1 MYLRRDDGVTES
13 GGGLHLES
21 RVYLR
26 RDDGVTESGG
36 LHLESRVYLRRDD
49 GVTESGGGAT
59 FRVTCVFEEG

>member
-36 LHLESRVYLRRDD
+36 
-49 GVTESGGGAT
+49 GGGYM
-59 FRVTCVFEEG
+59 

>member
-1 MYLRRDDGVTES
+1 MRR

-36 LHLESRVYLRRDD
+36 GVGLHLESRVYLRRDD
-49 GVTESGGGAT
+49 GVTESGGGGAT

>member
-1 MYLRRDDGVTES
+1 MGGLHVESRVYLRRDDGVTES
-13 GGGLHLES
+13 GGGGGLHLES

-36 LHLESRVYLRRDD
+36 V
-49 GVTESGGGAT
+49 T

>member
-1 MYLRRDDGVTES
+1 MGEGGGLHLEPRVYLRRDDGVTES

-26 RDDGVTESGG
+26 RDDGVTESW
-36 LHLESRVYLRRDD
+36 
-49 GVTESGGGAT
+49 GVT

>member
-36 LHLESRVYLRRDD
+36 
-49 GVTESGGGAT
+49 AT

>member
-1 MYLRRDDGVTES
+1 M

-36 LHLESRVYLRRDD
+36 
-49 GVTESGGGAT
+49 GGAT

>member
-1 MYLRRDDGVTES
+1 M

-26 RDDGVTESGG
+26 RG
-36 LHLESRVYLRRDD
+36 D

>member
-1 MYLRRDDGVTES
+1 MYLRRGDGVTES

-36 LHLESRVYLRRDD
+36 GYI
-49 GVTESGGGAT
+49 
-59 FRVTCVFEEG
+59 

>member
-13 GGGLHLES
+13 GGGGLHLES

-36 LHLESRVYLRRDD
+36 
-49 GVTESGGGAT
+49 GGGYI
-59 FRVTCVFEEG
+59 

>member
-1 MYLRRDDGVTES
+1 MYLRRDDEMTES

-36 LHLESRVYLRRDD
+36 
-49 GVTESGGGAT
+49 AT

>member
-13 GGGLHLES
+13 GGGGGLHLES

-36 LHLESRVYLRRDD
+36 R
-49 GVTESGGGAT
+49 GAT

>member
-1 MYLRRDDGVTES
+1 MGGGLHLESRVYLRRDDGVTES

-36 LHLESRVYLRRDD
+36 
-49 GVTESGGGAT
+49 GGGYI
-59 FRVTCVFEEG
+59 

>member
-1 MYLRRDDGVTES
+1 MG

-36 LHLESRVYLRRDD
+36 GGLHLESRVYLRRDD
-49 GVTESGGGAT
+49 GVTESGGGYI
-59 FRVTCVFEEG
+59 

>member
-1 MYLRRDDGVTES
+1 MGE
-13 GGGLHLES
+13 GGLHLES

-26 RDDGVTESGG
+26 RGDGVTESGGG

>member
-1 MYLRRDDGVTES
+1 M

-36 LHLESRVYLRRDD
+36 GGLHLESRVYLRRDD
-49 GVTESGGGAT
+49 GVTESGGAT
-59 FRVTCVFEEG
+59 CRVTCVFEEGVMG

>member
-1 MYLRRDDGVTES
+1 MGGGGLHLESRVYLRRDDGVTES

-36 LHLESRVYLRRDD
+36 
-49 GVTESGGGAT
+49 GGGYI
-59 FRVTCVFEEG
+59 

>member
-1 MYLRRDDGVTES
+1 M

-36 LHLESRVYLRRDD
+36 LHFESRVYLRRDD

>member
-1 MYLRRDDGVTES
+1 M
-13 GGGLHLES
+13 GGLHLES

-26 RDDGVTESGG
+26 RDDEMTESGGGG

>member
-13 GGGLHLES
+13 GGGGLHLES

-26 RDDGVTESGG
+26 RDDW
-36 LHLESRVYLRRDD
+36 
-49 GVTESGGGAT
+49 VTESGGGAT